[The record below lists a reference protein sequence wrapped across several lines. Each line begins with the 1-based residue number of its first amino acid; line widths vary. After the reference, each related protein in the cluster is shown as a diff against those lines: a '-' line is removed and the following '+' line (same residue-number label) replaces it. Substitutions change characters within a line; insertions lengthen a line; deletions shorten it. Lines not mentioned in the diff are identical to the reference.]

1 MSPLSAALGLHF
13 PHHLCQRFTASHL
26 MLRSALLAST
36 HLRQGP
42 WKSSAGAAEH
52 RVLLLAKH
60 LSRRPLHSASQHL
73 FRKHEAVAMDGNK
86 SSIKYLGQEEA
97 VNIDKELFDDY
108 GFSVDQL
115 MELAGLSCAT
125 ALTKAYP
132 LGSMGGEPTVL
143 VCCGPGNNGGDG
155 LVCARHLK
163 YFGYL
168 PTIFYPKRPDK
179 KLFNNLTTQCATL
192 DIPFLS
198 YLPSSS
204 LINSSYNFVVDALF
218 GFSFKGEVRAP
229 FGEVLE
235 TLKSISVPLC
245 SIDVPSGWD
254 VENGNPDGIKPEFLI
269 SLTAPKKCAKFF
281 QGKYHFLG
289 GRFIPPD
296 MIARLEL
303 SLPEYPGSD
312 CIVQLK

>member
-1 MSPLSAALGLHF
+1 MMSSEKKL
-13 PHHLCQRFTASHL
+13 RFSFRRKGGGG
-26 MLRSALLAST
+26 RSNC
-36 HLRQGP
+36 GDNN
-42 WKSSAGAAEH
+42 AEFAD
-52 RVLLLAKH
+52 V
-60 LSRRPLHSASQHL
+60 SCNHSKPEHPSIEVEYSCMGQ
-73 FRKHEAVAMDGNK
+73 KEA
-86 SSIKYLGQEEA
+86 IE
-97 VNIDKELFDDY
+97 IDKELFDDY
-108 GFSVDQL
+108 AFSVDQL
-115 MELAGLSCAT
+115 MELAGLACAT
-125 ALTKAYP
+125 AIAQAYP
-132 LGSMGGEPTVL
+132 ASSMGGDPTVL
-143 VCCGPGNNGGDG
+143 ICCGPGNNGGDG

-163 YFGYL
+163 FFGYF

-179 KLFNNLTTQCATL
+179 KLFNNLTTQCAAL

-235 TLKSISVPLC
+235 NLKHISIPLC

-254 VENGNPDGIKPEFLI
+254 VENGNPDGLKPELLI
-269 SLTAPKKCAKFF
+269 SLTAPKKCAKLF

-289 GRFIPPD
+289 GRFIPPE
-296 MIARLEL
+296 MASRYEL
-303 SLPEYPGSD
+303 SLPDYPGTD